1 MAPSL
6 RIMERDRLLVEEA
19 GLRKKKKKR
28 VLISELREKMIM
40 KDGVKK

>member
-6 RIMERDRLLVEEA
+6 RIMERDRLLVEEG
-19 GLRKKKKKR
+19 GLRKKKK